1 MLISFQKFNIKISQQ
16 ETKFMLFLY
25 NIQYV
30 RYTLIESI
38 NWIIRHAIYN
48 PNDNV
53 WTRIVN
59 TFVNFNKNSF
69 HLAVKIIEVISQR
82 KSNTL

>member
-1 MLISFQKFNIKISQQ
+1 MLISFQKVSIQISQQ
-16 ETKFMLFLY
+16 VTKFMLFFN

-38 NWIIRHAIYN
+38 NWRIRHAIYN

-53 WTRIVN
+53 WTRILN
-59 TFVNFNKNSF
+59 TFIKFNKNSF
-69 HLAVKIIEVISQR
+69 HFAVKIIEVISQR
-82 KSNTL
+82 KSNAL